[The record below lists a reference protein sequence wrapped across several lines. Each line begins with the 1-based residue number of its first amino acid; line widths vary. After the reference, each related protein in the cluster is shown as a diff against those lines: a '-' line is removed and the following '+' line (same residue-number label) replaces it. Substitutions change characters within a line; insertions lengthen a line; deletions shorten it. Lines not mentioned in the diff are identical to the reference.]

1 MLYEVHQIHILNTQ
15 RHTLVNYRRH
25 IVKINVYLWKKEV
38 KTEGKGEGEHVR
50 LFLWVPVCVRGL
62 GGWTVLHREGDITSL
77 SISQFLWS
85 HITSLSTEN
94 HHQQIPRAP
103 DLTLSTIRRCHQS
116 ALTYFIITSWRIQPA
131 SFSYVLCRTRD
142 RTQNILFRAM
152 EQRKVSQCLPHRLA
166 ASIPLFGDRTLDCH
180 KSCS

>member
-1 MLYEVHQIHILNTQ
+1 M
-15 RHTLVNYRRH
+15 
-25 IVKINVYLWKKEV
+25 YLWKKEV

-103 DLTLSTIRRCHQS
+103 DLHSRPSDDATSLLSPTSSSLVGESNLLLFLMSS
-116 ALTYFIITSWRIQPA
+116 AGPGTGHRTYCSEPWSRERFLSVYPTDWQHLSLFSVTELLTATSHAADFPA
-131 SFSYVLCRTRD
+131 
-142 RTQNILFRAM
+142 FRG
-152 EQRKVSQCLPHRLA
+152 VT
-166 ASIPLFGDRTLDCH
+166 G
-180 KSCS
+180 